1 MLGVYVCDICALWL
15 ARVGSCGRESSTRGC
30 DRSMHPGQWLDG
42 GGHCR
47 AGGYHAFGA
56 LGVAVLVAFA
66 AVARIAFGLS
76 RKLCEIARVSLWL

>member
-15 ARVGSCGRESSTRGC
+15 AWVGSCGRVSSTRGC
-30 DRSMHPGQWLDG
+30 DRSVHPGQRLDG

-56 LGVAVLVAFA
+56 LSVAALVAFA
-66 AVARIAFGLS
+66 AVARIAVGLS
-76 RKLCEIARVSLWL
+76 RKLCGIARVSL